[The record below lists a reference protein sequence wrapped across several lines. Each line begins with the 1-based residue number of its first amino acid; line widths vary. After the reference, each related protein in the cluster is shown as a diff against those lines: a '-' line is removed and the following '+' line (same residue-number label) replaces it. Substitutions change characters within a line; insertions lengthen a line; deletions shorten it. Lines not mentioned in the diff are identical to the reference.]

1 MAWEGKTQIMLT
13 TYLATHVK
21 SISTLMCNVVLF
33 SPEQD
38 LDSLEREYMVPKT
51 WYIQKTQIS

>member
-51 WYIQKTQIS
+51 